1 MFMNNKGKIIQKW
14 TPIFESMGLPDTK
27 VRELFCLF
35 AEDYSIRANQGLV
48 DSDKLPEVIDG
59 LLKTLEKVEKRE
71 VKRTLY
77 NPITGKIE
85 YELDNGIVI
94 DEKNK
99 FKQEP
104 SIKQLIYLFGVD
116 FVREV
121 DKQGFREERLN
132 EIING

>member
-1 MFMNNKGKIIQKW
+1 MFMNNKGRIIKKW
-14 TPIFESMGLPDTK
+14 TPVFESMGLPDTK

-35 AEDYSIRANQGLV
+35 AEDYSDRVNRGLV
-48 DSDKLPEVIDG
+48 DPDKLPEVIND
-59 LLKTLEKVEKRE
+59 LLKTLEVVEKRE

-77 NPITGKIE
+77 NPVTGKIE
-85 YELDNGIVI
+85 YELENGIII
-94 DEKNK
+94 DENNK

-104 SIKQLIYLFGVD
+104 SIKQLIYFFGVD

>member
-1 MFMNNKGKIIQKW
+1 MFMSNKGKIIQKW
-14 TPIFESMGLPDTK
+14 TPIFESIGLPDTK
-27 VRELFCLF
+27 VRE
-35 AEDYSIRANQGLV
+35 
-48 DSDKLPEVIDG
+48 VINE
-59 LLKTLEKVEKRE
+59 LLKTLEKAEKRE

-85 YELDNGIVI
+85 YELDNGIFI